1 MEASREPSRVTMR
14 IAFIGTGDIGLPT
27 LESLIDSRDHE
38 LVAIVSQPDK
48 PVGRDQKLT
57 PPAVKVRAMEAGVP
71 VLQPKRIRDVVD
83 ELRAL
88 TADVFVVIAY
98 GQILSRAV
106 LDVPRVACL
115 NIHASLLPLYRGAA
129 PIQAAI
135 LEGDAESGVTIM
147 WMDEGLDTGDILLQE
162 KLSISASETGGSLH
176 DRLAVQAPDVLQR
189 ALYMLSESKAPRI
202 AQDNASATLTR
213 KLEREHGR
221 LDWKQSAAELERLIR
236 AYHPW
241 PGTFCL
247 MPSTAGKTMQLK
259 VHQASIVT
267 DAEAC
272 PIGGTVLSTGDHLR
286 VSCGSGVLELIEVQL
301 EGRKRM
307 SAKEFLRGHPLELGT
322 VLL

>member
-1 MEASREPSRVTMR
+1 MR
-14 IAFIGTGDIGLPT
+14 IVFIGTGDIGLPT
-27 LESLIDSRDHE
+27 LESLIASRDHE
-38 LVAIVSQPDK
+38 LVAIVTQPDK

-71 VLQPKRIRDVVD
+71 VLQPKRIRDALD
-83 ELRAL
+83 ELSPL
-88 TADVFVVIAY
+88 SADVFVVIAY

-106 LDVPRVACL
+106 LDVPCVACL

-135 LEGDAESGVTIM
+135 RASDLETGITIM

-162 KLSISASETGGSLH
+162 KLLISASETGGSLH
-176 DRLAVQAPDVLQR
+176 DRLAAQAPNALQH
-189 ALYMLSESKAPRI
+189 ALLLLSEGKAPHI
-202 AQDNASATLTR
+202 PQENASATLTR

-221 LDWKQSAAELERLIR
+221 LDWKQSATELKRIIR

-247 MPSTAGKTMQLK
+247 LKSTDGKSMQLK
-259 VHQASIVT
+259 VHQASVVE
-267 DAEAC
+267 DAAAC
-272 PIGGTVLSTGDHLR
+272 PIGGTVISTEGRLL

-307 SAKEFLRGHPLELGT
+307 SAAEFLRGHPQEPGT